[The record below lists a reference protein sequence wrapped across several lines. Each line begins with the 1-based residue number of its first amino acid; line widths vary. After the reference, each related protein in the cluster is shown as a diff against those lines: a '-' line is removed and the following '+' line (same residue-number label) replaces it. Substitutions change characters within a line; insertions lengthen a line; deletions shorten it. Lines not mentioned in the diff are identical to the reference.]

1 MNAITPHAFASPATL
16 AALRNDIASRRKA
29 RQVNFG
35 IILGRHGAALCALA
49 RRHADRPALLAAERL
64 VAADARREMWTPAT
78 SRDLRAVVRGL
89 TAAVARRAAGSAA
102 DTLAWHLDR
111 LRELSAQDAR
121 IAALEAVLEAHW
133 PDGLKA
139 IRQRAAATGKRR

>member
-78 SRDLRAVVRGL
+78 SRDLRAVCRGL
-89 TAAVARRAAGSAA
+89 SAAVARATGPVA

>member
-89 TAAVARRAAGSAA
+89 SAAVARATGPVA
-102 DTLAWHLDR
+102 DTLAWRLDR

-139 IRQRAAATGKRR
+139 MRQRAVAAGKRR

>member
-78 SRDLRAVVRGL
+78 SRDLRAVCRGL
-89 TAAVARRAAGSAA
+89 SAAVARATGPVA
-102 DTLAWHLDR
+102 DTLAWRLDR

-139 IRQRAAATGKRR
+139 MRQRAVAAGKRR

>member
-29 RQVNFG
+29 RQVNLG

-78 SRDLRAVVRGL
+78 SRDLRAVCRGL
-89 TAAVARRAAGSAA
+89 SAAVARATGPVA
-102 DTLAWHLDR
+102 DTLAWRLDR

-139 IRQRAAATGKRR
+139 MRQRAVAAGKRR

>member
-78 SRDLRAVVRGL
+78 SRDLRAVCRGL
-89 TAAVARRAAGSAA
+89 SAAVARATGPVA
-102 DTLAWHLDR
+102 DTLAWRLDR